1 MKKNKKRKSSISKK
15 EIKVVLSIVVLL
27 FLIFLIVY
35 VRNYRNFAEVKLN
48 TNKKDIFTISDLK
61 INDLKYSS
69 SEDKVIES
77 FGKPKK
83 IVNYSEN
90 GFAYKRFEYEDLSLT
105 LREYYDDY
113 ILVGVETTSTKYK
126 ISRGLRVGSNISR
139 VMNKYKVDNKTGSY
153 LYGNYSYEEMSEKT
167 DNVYMGI
174 RTKLKVSYYN
184 KDARVEGDT
193 FPVDAIQKIE
203 YEYKNGIVYK
213 VSWSYDY
220 E

>member
-1 MKKNKKRKSSISKK
+1 MKKNKRKHSISKK
-15 EIKVVLSIVVLL
+15 EIKILLSIIVLL

-77 FGKPKK
+77 FGKPEK

-90 GFAYKRFEYEDLSLT
+90 GFGYKRFEYDNLSLT

-113 ILVGVETTSTKYK
+113 ILVGVETTSSKYK

-139 VMNKYKVDNKTGSY
+139 VMNKYKVENKTGSY
-153 LYGNYSYEEMSEKT
+153 LYGNYSYEEMSEKA

-184 KDARVEGDT
+184 KDAKSDGDT
-193 FPVDAIQKIE
+193 FPVDAIQKME
-203 YEYKNGIVYK
+203 FEYKNGSVYK
-213 VSWSYDY
+213 ISWSYDY